1 METDELA
8 LVGTPRV
15 IELEEGRDLAEV
27 SGFFH
32 CLNYFR

>member
-8 LVGTPRV
+8 LVGTPQSIV
-15 IELEEGRDLAEV
+15 LEEGRDLAEV

-32 CLNYFR
+32 CLDYFR